1 MPIGGG
7 VSGAGNP
14 VGGSNPSGTSG
25 GLNFIGDHAY
35 GYAGQKTADNTTDA
49 VLFDFSTGNYYVVGE
64 FQMPFDKTG
73 LSNGESVGYTI
84 KLNGE
89 IIARC
94 EQEFLTSATPADYA
108 MFPVPLLLPPNSHI
122 EVIADT
128 DDTSGNWQTT
138 GIILGRVYVDA

>member
-14 VGGSNPSGTSG
+14 VGGSNPAGTSG
-25 GLNFIGDHAY
+25 GLNFIVDHAY
-35 GYAGQKTADNTTDA
+35 GYAGQKTAVSGTDA

-73 LSNGESVGYTI
+73 LANGESVGYTI
-84 KLNGE
+84 KVNGE

-94 EQEFLTSATPADYA
+94 EQEFLTAGAVADYV

-122 EVIADT
+122 EVLADT
-128 DDTSGNWQTT
+128 DQASDWVTT
-138 GIILGRVYVDA
+138 GIIIGRVYVDA

>member
-25 GLNFIGDHAY
+25 SLNFYRRSCIWLCRT
-35 GYAGQKTADNTTDA
+35 KKPTDNTTDA

-73 LSNGESVGYTI
+73 LTNGEKCRLY
-84 KLNGE
+84 N
-89 IIARC
+89 
-94 EQEFLTSATPADYA
+94 
-108 MFPVPLLLPPNSHI
+108 
-122 EVIADT
+122 
-128 DDTSGNWQTT
+128 
-138 GIILGRVYVDA
+138 

>member
-14 VGGSNPSGTSG
+14 VGGSNPAGTSG

-35 GYAGQKTADNTTDA
+35 GYAGQKTAVSVTDG
-49 VLFDFSTGNYYVVGE
+49 VLFDFSTGNYYVVWE

-73 LSNGESVGYTI
+73 LANGESVGYTI
-84 KLNGE
+84 KVNGE

-94 EQEFLTSATPADYA
+94 EQEFLTAGAVADYV

-122 EVIADT
+122 EVLADT
-128 DDTSGNWQTT
+128 DQASDWVTT
-138 GIILGRVYVDA
+138 GIIIGRVYVDA